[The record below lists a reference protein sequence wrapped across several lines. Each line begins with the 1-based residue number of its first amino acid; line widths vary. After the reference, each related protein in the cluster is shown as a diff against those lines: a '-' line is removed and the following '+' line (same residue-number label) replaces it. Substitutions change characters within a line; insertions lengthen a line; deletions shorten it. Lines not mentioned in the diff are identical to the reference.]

1 VTRADSA
8 VRPPMRVLVA
18 EDEALIRMDLVE
30 MLQEEGYAVVGE
42 AADGGAAVTMATELR
57 PDLVLLDVKMPV
69 LDGLSAAEQIVAAR
83 IAPVV
88 ILTAFSQRDLVER
101 AREAGVM
108 AYLVKPFQKKDLLP
122 AIEMAASRFSELVTL
137 EREVGDLAGR
147 LEARKLVDRAKGRL
161 QTEHAMSE
169 PEAFRFLQRRSMD
182 TRRSMRAV
190 AQDVLDGALVPASPA
205 GPVTQDDV

>member
-1 VTRADSA
+1 MSGSVAAVTRAADPA
-8 VRPPMRVLVA
+8 ARPPMRVLVA
-18 EDEALIRMDLVE
+18 EDEALIRLDLVE
-30 MLQEEGYAVVGE
+30 MLEEEGYAVVGE
-42 AADGGAAVTMATELR
+42 AADGGAAVRMATELR

-137 EREVGDLAGR
+137 EREVGDLTGR
-147 LEARKLVDRAKGRL
+147 LEARKLVDRAKGVL
-161 QTEHAMSE
+161 QSEHAMSE
-169 PEAFRFLQRRSMD
+169 PDAFRFLQRRSMD

-190 AQDVLDGALVPASPA
+190 AQEVLDTGLPPS
-205 GPVTQDDV
+205 

>member
-1 VTRADSA
+1 
-8 VRPPMRVLVA
+8 MRVLVA

-30 MLQEEGYAVVGE
+30 MLEEEGYAVVGE
-42 AADGGAAVTMATELR
+42 AADGGAAVAMATELR

-137 EREVGDLAGR
+137 EREVGDLTGR

-161 QTEHAMSE
+161 QTDHGMTE

-190 AQDVLDGALVPASPA
+190 AQDVLDGTVDAAAVPAA
-205 GPVTQDDV
+205 VTQDDV

>member
-1 VTRADSA
+1 
-8 VRPPMRVLVA
+8 MRVLVA

-42 AADGGAAVTMATELR
+42 AADGGAAVAMATELR

-161 QTEHAMSE
+161 QTDHAMSE

-190 AQDVLDGALVPASPA
+190 AQDVLDGVLPDAGGVAAAS
-205 GPVTQDDV
+205 VTQDDA

>member
-1 VTRADSA
+1 
-8 VRPPMRVLVA
+8 MRVLVA

-30 MLQEEGYAVVGE
+30 MLEEEGYAVVGE
-42 AADGGAAVTMATELR
+42 AADGGAAVAMAMELR

-137 EREVGDLAGR
+137 EREVGDLTGR

-161 QTEHAMSE
+161 QSEHAMSE

-190 AQDVLDGALVPASPA
+190 AQDVLDGAVDVATPL
-205 GPVTQDDV
+205 VTQDDA

>member
-1 VTRADSA
+1 
-8 VRPPMRVLVA
+8 MRVLVA

-122 AIEMAASRFSELVTL
+122 AIEMAASRFSELVAL
-137 EREVGDLAGR
+137 EREVGDLTGR
-147 LEARKLVDRAKGRL
+147 LEARKLVDRAKGLL
-161 QTEHAMSE
+161 QSEHGMSE
-169 PEAFRFLQRRSMD
+169 PDAFRFLQRRSMD

-190 AQDVLDGALVPASPA
+190 AQDVLDGAVVAAAESM
-205 GPVTQDDV
+205 TQDDA

>member
-1 VTRADSA
+1 
-8 VRPPMRVLVA
+8 MRVLVA

-30 MLQEEGYAVVGE
+30 MLEEEGYAVVGE
-42 AADGGAAVTMATELR
+42 AADGGAAVTMATDLR

-137 EREVGDLAGR
+137 EREVGDLTGR

-161 QTEHAMSE
+161 QSEHAMSE

-190 AQDVLDGALVPASPA
+190 AQDVLDGAVDTGPGAQA
-205 GPVTQDDV
+205 VPVTQDDV

>member
-1 VTRADSA
+1 
-8 VRPPMRVLVA
+8 MLVA

-42 AADGGAAVTMATELR
+42 AADGGAAVAMATELR

-108 AYLVKPFQKKDLLP
+108 AYLVKPFQSKDLLP
-122 AIEMAASRFSELVTL
+122 AIEMAVSRFAELVTL

-161 QTEHAMSE
+161 QSEHGMSE
-169 PEAFRFLQRRSMD
+169 PAAFRFLQRRSMD

-190 AQDVLDGALVPASPA
+190 AQDVLDGGVVVGAEA
-205 GPVTQDDV
+205 VTQDDA